1 MGDKSLIVV
10 KSFWDAEN
18 VQGMVEDN
26 DAMNHC
32 LVEVADV
39 KVVETAEFT
48 DFLVPVMVIDVDAVD
63 DTHALVTQSME
74 VENGNSEE
82 PDGLAEDISQESEV
96 PVVKVQRKTVNPHD
110 RPPDSYGGAPVHIPG
125 EAVGINPLGG
135 SGVHS
140 VLCDDDEH
148 GLHEEPPDDG
158 GGLQIPGQVAGD
170 KLVGP
175 NQHES
180 VFSHIES
187 AEIDSGAVR
196 GSEVPAPLGDDI
208 EEAPVLD
215 GGGTFPNDATAVFI
229 NCRRRM

>member
-96 PVVKVQRKTVNPHD
+96 PVVKV
-110 RPPDSYGGAPVHIPG
+110 
-125 EAVGINPLGG
+125 
-135 SGVHS
+135 
-140 VLCDDDEH
+140 
-148 GLHEEPPDDG
+148 EESKE
-158 GGLQIPGQVAGD
+158 
-170 KLVGP
+170 KL
-175 NQHES
+175 
-180 VFSHIES
+180 
-187 AEIDSGAVR
+187 
-196 GSEVPAPLGDDI
+196 
-208 EEAPVLD
+208 
-215 GGGTFPNDATAVFI
+215 
-229 NCRRRM
+229 